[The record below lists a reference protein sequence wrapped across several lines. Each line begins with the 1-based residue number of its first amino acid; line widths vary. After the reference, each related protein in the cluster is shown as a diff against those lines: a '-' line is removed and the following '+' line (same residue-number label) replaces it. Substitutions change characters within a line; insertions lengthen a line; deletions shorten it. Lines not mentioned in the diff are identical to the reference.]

1 MMLLVLIAVG
11 AATIDAEKDEV
22 TDRGITVDATGWVG
36 AAGWV
41 VFVASVTVITEFI
54 MLLLH
59 FLNPGCFNN
68 QYGIF
73 GGLVRNLLTSLQY
86 DTLDTSIHRILPSVL
101 WLVSLCL
108 LGALS
113 PEWRP
118 Q

>member
-1 MMLLVLIAVG
+1 MELVLIAVG

-22 TDRGITVDATGWVG
+22 TDDGITVDATGWVG

-41 VFVASVTVITEFI
+41 VFVASVAVITEFM

-59 FLNPGCFNN
+59 FLNPSHFNN
-68 QYGIF
+68 HYRFF
-73 GGLVRNLLTSLQY
+73 GGMVSNLTSLQY
-86 DTLDTSIHRILPSVL
+86 DTLDTFIHRILPSVL
-101 WLVSLCL
+101 WLVSVCL

-113 PEWRP
+113 PEWRL